1 MTYISCKHCRCRS
14 NVRRFGIQSCGKH
27 CEIPPS
33 LMNMV
38 EHNDNASEIPSTL
51 PSIGEKNHANRIK
64 PIHIGYWRMV
74 QPNTWEAHQ
83 QKPANSFH
91 SVSIPW
97 KILLKSKNIQ
107 TSNIPIDIKL
117 HGNIMKSFFYPK
129 KMMTYFHR
137 ALNWLQGSSPN
148 STFTAWS
155 VWLGWPQLKGWLFS
169 PQLPIGENG
178 HSNGMIMWTCAY
190 YTLEAFFF
198 LSGCH
203 MSWSQW
209 QQLWEVKEVPKHQ
222 ACPCTRKK
230 A

>member
-1 MTYISCKHCRCRS
+1 MQIES
-14 NVRRFGIQSCGKH
+14 NQY
-27 CEIPPS
+27 
-33 LMNMV
+33 
-38 EHNDNASEIPSTL
+38 TL
-51 PSIGEKNHANRIK
+51 DIDEWSNQTHGRL
-64 PIHIGYWRMV
+64 
-74 QPNTWEAHQ
+74 T
-83 QKPANSFH
+83 
-91 SVSIPW
+91 
-97 KILLKSKNIQ
+97 SKNRQIHSTVFQSHGKYYWNPKISKHQ
-107 TSNIPIDIKL
+107 TFLLTLNCMEISWN
-117 HGNIMKSFFYPK
+117 HFFIPK

-222 ACPCTRKK
+222 ACTCTRKK

>member
-1 MTYISCKHCRCRS
+1 
-14 NVRRFGIQSCGKH
+14 
-27 CEIPPS
+27 
-33 LMNMV
+33 MNMV

-83 QKPANSFH
+83 QKTGKF
-91 SVSIPW
+91 IPQCFNPMENT
-97 KILLKSKNIQ
+97 IESQNIQ

-129 KMMTYFHR
+129 QLMTYFHR

-155 VWLGWPQLKGWLFS
+155 VWLGWLHQLKGWLFS
-169 PQLPIGENG
+169 PQLPIRENG
-178 HSNGMIMWTCAY
+178 HSNGLIMWTCAY
-190 YTLEAFFF
+190 YTLEAFFS

-230 A
+230 S

>member
-14 NVRRFGIQSCGKH
+14 KCEKIRDSVVRETLWNPTVFDEHGGTQWQCIGDTIDLTIDRGKKTMQI
-27 CEIPPS
+27 ES
-33 LMNMV
+33 NQY
-38 EHNDNASEIPSTL
+38 TL
-51 PSIGEKNHANRIK
+51 DIDEWSNQTHGRLTSK
-64 PIHIGYWRMV
+64 
-74 QPNTWEAHQ
+74 
-83 QKPANSFH
+83 KPANSFH

-129 KMMTYFHR
+129 QLMTYFHR

-155 VWLGWPQLKGWLFS
+155 VWLGWLHQLKGWLFS

-178 HSNGMIMWTCAY
+178 HSNGLIMWTCAY

-198 LSGCH
+198 P
-203 MSWSQW
+203 
-209 QQLWEVKEVPKHQ
+209 LWMPHELI
-222 ACPCTRKK
+222 AMAATMGS
-230 A
+230 